1 MSKQLRAKLKCIL
14 RLTERRRQEKF
25 VNNRQVSVATQE
37 IISNAECD
45 PLVEQM
51 APAIDAA
58 LAFIIGTML
67 KRRQQN
73 ME

>member
-1 MSKQLRAKLKCIL
+1 
-14 RLTERRRQEKF
+14 
-25 VNNRQVSVATQE
+25 VSVATQE

-73 ME
+73 MEWFLAELPNLRNKL